1 MAGKL
6 DGKVAIV
13 TGSGRGIGAAIAR
26 KLASEGAAIVVNDL
40 DEAPAAETLNALRTN
55 GGKAIAVNGD
65 VAAVGFGERLISTT
79 LRELGRIDI
88 VVNNA
93 GYIWNTAIQNHT
105 DEQWYAMMDVH
116 ATAPFRIL
124 RALTPYLR
132 EASRKEIADGKPAI
146 RKVVLISSASAVYGA
161 ATQFAYATAKAAL
174 FGMTRSLCKEW
185 GRYNVTVNCVAF
197 GYIDTRLT
205 QRLDHGPA
213 TIDVHG
219 QKHKVGLPPEYSKAV
234 LDATPM
240 GRFGRPED
248 AADGVYLFCA
258 PESDF
263 VSGQTIVVGGG
274 LQL

>member
-6 DGKVAIV
+6 EGKVAIV

-40 DEAPAAETLNALRTN
+40 DEAPAAETLAALKSR
-55 GGKAIAVNGD
+55 GGRAIAVNGD
-65 VAAVGFGERLISTT
+65 VAAADFGDRLVERSLS
-79 LRELGRIDI
+79 ELGRIDI

-93 GYIWNTAIQNHT
+93 GYIWNTAIQNHS

-124 RALTPYLR
+124 RAITPYLR
-132 EASRKEIADGKPAI
+132 EASRKEKAAGDDVI
-146 RKVVLISSASAVYGA
+146 RKIVLISSALAVYGA

-205 QRLDHGPA
+205 QRLDAGPA

-219 QKHKVGLPPEYSKAV
+219 HKHKVGLPPEYSQSV